1 MIVSPGQG
9 SVPESGGGPWREGM
23 EPGEPAYRDAD
34 SSRVPGVR
42 VDRYMFEKMT
52 DRSAGKPCLAV
63 RHIAGS
69 PRLTTTTAL

>member
-1 MIVSPGQG
+1 
-9 SVPESGGGPWREGM
+9 M